1 MPQSFSVGPL
11 SNSFDYGSI
20 FLSFA
25 HLLTWESA
33 VASVITGRMSSSDL
47 LRSVDLHLH
56 ETAAVLWLR

>member
-47 LRSVDLHLH
+47 L
-56 ETAAVLWLR
+56 TC